1 MLLLL
6 KEDKQEDHILVLTF
20 CYMIQVEQGAKV
32 DMPLWLAEDLFHR
45 QAALINLPSFF
56 NQR

>member
-6 KEDKQEDHILVLTF
+6 KDKLVDHNRVLTF

>member
-1 MLLLL
+1 MSLR
-6 KEDKQEDHILVLTF
+6 KYPDDNVSCI
-20 CYMIQVEQGAKV
+20 IQVEQGAKV
-32 DMPLWLAEDLFHR
+32 DIPLWLAEDLFHR